1 MNARTA
7 DAPPT
12 GAEPS
17 SGAHAGVSTQRM
29 RWWDLDDVMTV
40 ERPAFGPDAWTR
52 EMFLSELA
60 EGRSRRY
67 VVLRPV
73 DQAVGATDAP
83 APARAGTPGA
93 AVLAGYVGVAT
104 HGPDA
109 DVQTLAVDPAR
120 RGRGLGR
127 LLVDL
132 ARSQAREAG
141 ARRLGLEVREGNEAA
156 LALYT
161 SAGFRSQGRRPGY
174 YAPSTPGGPRTAALL
189 MQVDL

>member
-1 MNARTA
+1 MSGRTVDA
-7 DAPPT
+7 DPVGTDPVGTDPVDAVPT
-12 GAEPS
+12 GP
-17 SGAHAGVSTQRM
+17 GARVSTQRL
-29 RWWDLDDVMTV
+29 RWWDLDDVMAV
-40 ERPAFGPDAWTR
+40 EVPAFGPDAWTR

-67 VVLRPV
+67 VVLRP
-73 DQAVGATDAP
+73 AEDA
-83 APARAGTPGA
+83 AGDPDTA
-93 AVLAGYVGVAT
+93 ALAGYVGVVT

-120 RGRGLGR
+120 RGLGLGR

-141 ARRLGLEVREGNEAA
+141 ARRLGLEVREDNRAA

-161 SAGFRSQGRRPGY
+161 SAGFRPQGRRPGY
-174 YAPSTPGGPRTAALL
+174 YAPSTPGGPRTAAVL

>member
-1 MNARTA
+1 MSARTT
-7 DAPPT
+7 DAPR
-12 GAEPS
+12 AQPS
-17 SGAHAGVSTQRM
+17 AAAHAGVSVQRM

-67 VVLRPV
+67 LVLRP
-73 DQAVGATDAP
+73 AAGPGPTG
-83 APARAGTPGA
+83 AGTPDA
-93 AVLAGYVGVAT
+93 AALAGYVGVAT
-104 HGPDA
+104 HGPEA

-156 LALYT
+156 LALYDA
-161 SAGFRSQGRRPGY
+161 AGFRAQGRRPGY